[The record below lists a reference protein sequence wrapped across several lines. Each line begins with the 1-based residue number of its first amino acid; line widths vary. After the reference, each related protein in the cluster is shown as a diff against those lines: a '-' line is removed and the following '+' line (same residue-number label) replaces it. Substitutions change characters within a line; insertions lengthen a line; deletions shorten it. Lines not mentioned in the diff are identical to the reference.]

1 MSFGELL
8 HKYVV
13 RKEFDDE
20 FKEVSN
26 KYFRSVAHEFSNQKI
41 IHNYSIGYYDI
52 VSSPC
57 TYYVQSLIN
66 EAKCNCYGKYFNQK
80 NANEFFTMYK
90 CAYGSIESSGNNNLI
105 ELYNSFLNTSDGD
118 YGIQF

>member
-41 IHNYSIGYYDI
+41 IHNYSIASLFAI
-52 VSSPC
+52 KNAFLNFFIL
-57 TYYVQSLIN
+57 SLIPL
-66 EAKCNCYGKYFNQK
+66 ASMPVASFR
-80 NANEFFTMYK
+80 
-90 CAYGSIESSGNNNLI
+90 NNSTAL
-105 ELYNSFLNTSDGD
+105 LLSL
-118 YGIQF
+118 